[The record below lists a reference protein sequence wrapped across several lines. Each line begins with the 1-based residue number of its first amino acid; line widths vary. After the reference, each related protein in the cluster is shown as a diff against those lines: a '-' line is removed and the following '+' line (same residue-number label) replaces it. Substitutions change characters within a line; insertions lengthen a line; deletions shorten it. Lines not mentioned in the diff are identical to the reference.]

1 MKEELKHIF
10 DESVCLSSR
19 QLKDYVAGH
28 MSNEECHA
36 VEHHLN
42 SCPLCSA
49 AVDGML
55 LQPEKALETINQFN
69 TDFLREH
76 LGLKNPQP
84 QANSNANGSAPAS
97 QAPDEQEA
105 RTVTPII
112 PIPRFNVRSLI
123 RPVSIAAALVLIF
136 MLVWYLRPDSRDAK
150 NGVIAQKLD
159 NEQNAKASQ
168 KELRD
173 EPVLPAENAAAP
185 APAPATVTPEPQ
197 PQAPEESKALAA
209 TGAADNLGKEKT
221 ADKIADA
228 KKAAPEVKVANA
240 AAGPQATAP
249 KKALTETKK
258 DIATGKEQ
266 LVNAAKPSKAPAKD
280 EHKAIEQLAAAK
292 NDQAGYKTA
301 SDNNSNVHAFS
312 QPAAAIASRSEVAA
326 PLSKNADAGAG
337 AATEQLPADRQDRGK
352 YYFNQ
357 QKYGEAL
364 KEYKNDINSSSKS
377 KRHEATYMAAQ
388 CYIKLGNTKEAERLL
403 KIIVDEG
410 GSQKRHAKKLLE
422 SLSPKTEQ
430 GK

>member
-36 VEHHLN
+36 IEHHLN

-55 LQPEKALETINQFN
+55 LQPEKALETISQFN

-76 LGLKNPQP
+76 LGLKNSQP
-84 QANSNANGSAPAS
+84 QANSNNANNAPTS
-97 QAPDEQEA
+97 QVADEQEA
-105 RTVTPII
+105 RAATPVI
-112 PIPRFNVRSLI
+112 PIPKFNVRSLI

-136 MLVWYLRPDSRDAK
+136 VLVWYLRPDSKDAR

-159 NEQNAKASQ
+159 NEQSTKTSQ
-168 KELRD
+168 NELRD
-173 EPVLPAENAAAP
+173 EPVLPAGNAAAP
-185 APAPATVTPEPQ
+185 APAPSPAPQSQPEVQ
-197 PQAPEESKALAA
+197 EGSKALVA
-209 TGAADNLGKEKT
+209 TGAADNLGNEKT
-221 ADKIADA
+221 ADKIADT
-228 KKAAPEVKVANA
+228 KKAAPEAKIPSP
-240 AAGPQATAP
+240 AAGPAQAIAT
-249 KKALTETKK
+249 KKTLAETKK
-258 DIATGKEQ
+258 DAVTAKNQ
-266 LVNAAKPSKAPAKD
+266 VANAVKQAKTPAKD
-280 EHKAIEQLAAAK
+280 DHKTIEQVAVAK

-312 QPAAAIASRSEVAA
+312 QPATAIASRSEAAA
-326 PLSKNADAGAG
+326 PSKSADAGTG
-337 AATEQLPADRQDRGK
+337 AAAEQLPSDRQDRGK

-422 SLSPKTEQ
+422 SLAPKTEQ